1 MAVAAAAAIFLAV
14 LLNSRQSNG
23 GLVSADD
30 VLFRAAHAHPQPG
43 QVVHLVYSVHL
54 AVASSSEVRPVNVWD
69 RYANGLYTTVD
80 IQRRSPLAAARFVE
94 RNGMVRRSW
103 LTHGGI
109 RPARLGALSKSLIA
123 GQDGRLIAWSVIDLK
138 RSHPS
143 AVQFQGLT
151 TRAGRPVYVLRVAA
165 GHARGGPFTIAFD
178 ARTFDLVQVV
188 APGLR
193 DRLVSTTALSTST
206 APNLVVAYMKS
217 AKPTPASS
225 GGLEY

>member
-1 MAVAAAAAIFLAV
+1 MAAAAAILLVV

-23 GLVSADD
+23 GLASADD

-43 QVVHLVYSVHL
+43 QVVHLVYSVHVAL
-54 AVASSSEVRPVNVWD
+54 ASASEVRPVNVWD
-69 RYANGLYTTVD
+69 RYANGLYTTID
-80 IQRRSPLAAARFVE
+80 IQRRSPLAAERFVE
-94 RNGMVRRSW
+94 RNGTVQRSW

-109 RPARLGALSKSLIA
+109 RPARLSVLSKSLIA
-123 GQDGRLIAWSVIDLK
+123 GQDGRLVAWSVIDLQ

-143 AVQFQGLT
+143 AVHFQGLT
-151 TRAGRPVYVLRVAA
+151 TLSGRRVYVLRVAA

-206 APNLVVAYMKS
+206 APNLVVTYLKS
-217 AKPTPASS
+217 AKPSS
-225 GGLEY
+225 SSSIGAATY